1 MISLGAKRK
10 KEGGWKLTN
19 EQVAEVK
26 EKLSINIPFEVD
38 ATEHGSRADVFL
50 SRRIKRM
57 SRSVAAEIIRIG
69 NFKREGGLPVR
80 KPSERVRTG
89 DRLFLRRKPLVEKPT
104 DDIQLPVVYEDEHL
118 LAVNKPGDLV
128 VHPTAS
134 AFHRTLIRVLR
145 NRRPG
150 EYLTLAHRLDKETSG
165 VMLLCKTEASDVAIK
180 DDFAFRRVKKA
191 YHAIVVGVVEQDEFV
206 VDAPLRLAPDSLT
219 SCLMETGGEGAAP
232 AVTDVS
238 VIARGRQATLVEAR
252 PRTGRQHQIRVHLAH
267 VGHPI
272 IGDKLYLGDEE
283 LMMRALGED
292 LDRDTVTGLVGHWRQ
307 ALHAERLILRHPI
320 LGQETVIC
328 APTPADLLALA
339 VRHGITVGPDSGAEA
354 PIADISASNNRFPK
368 V

>member
-1 MISLGAKRK
+1 MSDDSL
-10 KEGGWKLTN
+10 
-19 EQVAEVK
+19 V
-26 EKLSINIPFEVD
+26 NIPFEVD

-104 DDIQLPVVYEDEHL
+104 DDIELPVVYEDEHL
-118 LAVNKPGDLV
+118 LAVNKPGGLV

-145 NRRPG
+145 ARRPE

-165 VMLLCKTEASDVAIK
+165 VMLLCKTEVADVAIK

-191 YHAIVVGVVEQDEFV
+191 YRAIVVGVVEADEFV
-206 VDAPLRLAPDSLT
+206 VDAPLRLAPDSFT

-283 LMMRALGED
+283 LLMRALGED
-292 LDRDTVTGLVGHWRQ
+292 LDQDTVAGLVGHWRQ
-307 ALHAERLILRHPI
+307 ALHAECLILRHPI
-320 LGQETVIC
+320 SGEETTIR
-328 APTPADLLALA
+328 APTPDDLVALA
-339 VRHGITVGPDSGAEA
+339 ARYGIPAAPEAGAEA
-354 PIADISASNNRFPK
+354 PMHGDLGPNEGFEDS
-368 V
+368 